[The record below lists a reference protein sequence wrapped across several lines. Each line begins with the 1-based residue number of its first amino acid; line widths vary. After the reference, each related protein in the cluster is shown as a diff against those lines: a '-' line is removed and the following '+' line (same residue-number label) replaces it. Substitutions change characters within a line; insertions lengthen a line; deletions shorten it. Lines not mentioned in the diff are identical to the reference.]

1 MKNARGKH
9 VALGSVIAGAV
20 VLAVLLVVLLAR
32 GDLSAWFAGQDGHPP
47 LPRAPGAQKVV
58 VAPGTIQLRE
68 FAGFLQDY
76 TGLQV
81 LLDSEVSRAPIH
93 VATAVEN
100 ADAEMVRSLLE
111 ANEYS
116 VYQDKLPDG
125 RQILRIQK
133 RAR

>member
-1 MKNARGKH
+1 MEHGRGKH

-32 GDLSAWFAGQDGHPP
+32 GDLSTWFAGEARQQP

-76 TGLQV
+76 TGLPVV
-81 LLDSEVSRAPIH
+81 LGSDISQEPVH
-93 VATAVEN
+93 VATRMEN
-100 ADAEMVRSLLE
+100 ADGEMVRALLE
-111 ANEYS
+111 ATGYS
-116 VYQDKLPDG
+116 VSRDTLPDG
-125 RQILRIQK
+125 KQILRIQK
-133 RAR
+133 EER